1 MRMGYGA
8 ARAFRQLELTLS
20 IIMRAGLDFCTFIC
34 WLKRPFTAYIP
45 LIRRKFG
52 DNGVLATARL
62 EKGCFVFFKLYVIC
76 PKMFAKRS
84 SRKGQVLPV
93 VKSFLFALLG
103 LTAFSL
109 AAQTTKGSW
118 LIGGNAYARYEA
130 DSGPKGWN
138 INMNPMVGYFLGT
151 NFALGLGVPWSFT
164 SRKNTGNGGMI
175 AFIDGQQVEISR
187 TAQLE
192 TGLALLI
199 RGYIGGGRFRPFLQ
213 AQPGFSRQVYKTEF
227 RTIPKRRYLQ
237 TSAAISGG
245 PGLSYFITDHVGV
258 EALVNAVYNDDV
270 RNFPP
275 TSIGLYFGLQFYLP
289 KK

>member
-1 MRMGYGA
+1 M
-8 ARAFRQLELTLS
+8 FTHKS
-20 IIMRAGLDFCTFIC
+20 I
-34 WLKRPFTAYIP
+34 
-45 LIRRKFG
+45 
-52 DNGVLATARL
+52 
-62 EKGCFVFFKLYVIC
+62 
-76 PKMFAKRS
+76 
-84 SRKGQVLPV
+84 RKGRALPV
-93 VKSFLFALLG
+93 VKSCLFALLG
-103 LTAFSL
+103 LTAFPL

-130 DSGPKGWN
+130 DAGPKGWN
-138 INMNPMVGYFLGT
+138 TNMNPTAGYFLGK
-151 NFALGLGVPWSFT
+151 NFALGLGVPLSFS

-175 AFIDGQQVEISR
+175 ALINGQQVEISR

-213 AQPGFSRQVYKTEF
+213 AQPGFSRQVFKTEF
-227 RTIPKRRYLQ
+227 RTIPERRYSQ
-237 TSAAISGG
+237 TNAAISGG
-245 PGLSYFITDHVGV
+245 PGLAYFITDHVGV
-258 EALVNAVYNDDV
+258 EALLNAVYNDDV